1 MTNSSAIRVLDIL
14 DVLEI
19 DQDTDREIEIQQ
31 MVRYTLPVTIRL
43 RAFQEMH
50 EKLSVMHQEED
61 L

>member
-1 MTNSSAIRVLDIL
+1 MTTVLDIL